1 MASRYRR
8 GDAVNPAPR
17 REESHLQGHLVIR
30 RMALLCSHLGT
41 IALPASQNSKFKIQ
55 NFKVISD

>member
-8 GDAVNPAPR
+8 GDAVNPAPG

-30 RMALLCSHLGT
+30 PIALLYSRLGT
-41 IALPASQNSKFKIQ
+41 VALTFSRNESHFGFLHDGP
-55 NFKVISD
+55 

>member
-8 GDAVNPAPR
+8 GDAVNPAPG

-30 RMALLCSHLGT
+30 LIALLCSHLGT
-41 IALPASQNSKFKIQ
+41 MTLTFSRNESHFGSLHAGL
-55 NFKVISD
+55 